1 MGSYEDAAR
10 PEPRHLGFDD
20 QRPHRINPL
29 WVMTRPITVMH
40 LISTSG
46 PGGAETAC
54 VNLIRGLDPARWRGI
69 VVLPEKGWL
78 YDQVQRAGGQPIVL
92 ARGSRFDLP
101 SYFVAL
107 ARLVRKHKVGLIHGH
122 LFGPSYCASL
132 LGLLMKLPVV
142 GTLHGQVDLHPE
154 ERFKRIEFG
163 LLNRGASRVVFVS
176 ESLRRFFLGT
186 GLLRIEITAV
196 IPNGVDAERFSRAPD
211 RSLRAAFGASDDDF
225 LVGAVGNVRP
235 AKGYDVLLR
244 AAALL
249 IARSAN
255 YRFVVVGEA
264 DSDLG
269 LRLLSL
275 REELGLVDCVSF
287 PGYLTDVTTAL
298 NAFDLYAITSRSEGF
313 SISTVEA
320 MAAGLPVVATRCG
333 GPEEIVDDGVSG
345 ILVDNGSPEAVAA
358 AIESLRVNPRWRRN
372 LGDSARV
379 AVRRTFTM
387 EAHLHAYVA
396 LYEQCL
402 VEHRG
407 RRRLM
412 PDEDSVQVATGS
424 LL

>member
-1 MGSYEDAAR
+1 M
-10 PEPRHLGFDD
+10 
-20 QRPHRINPL
+20 
-29 WVMTRPITVMH
+29 MRPITVMH
-40 LISTSG
+40 LINTSG

-69 VVLPEKGWL
+69 AVVPEKGWL
-78 YDQVQRAGGQPIVL
+78 YDEVRRAGGQPIVL
-92 ARGSRFDLP
+92 DSRRRFDLP

-107 ARLVRKHKVGLIHGH
+107 ARLLRQHKVGLIHGH
-122 LFGPSYCASL
+122 LFGPSYSASL

-142 GTLHGQVDLHPE
+142 GTLHGQIDLHPKE
-154 ERFKRIEFG
+154 SFKRIKFG
-163 LLNRGASRVVFVS
+163 LLNRGASRLVFVS

-186 GLLRIEITAV
+186 GLLRSEITAV
-196 IPNGVDAERFSRAPD
+196 IPNGVDAAQFSRAPD
-211 RSLRAAFGASDDDF
+211 RSLRAAFGAPDDEF

-249 IARSAN
+249 KARSVK

-269 LRLLSL
+269 HRLLSL
-275 REELGLVDCVSF
+275 RDELGLADCVSF
-287 PGYLTDVTTAL
+287 PGYLRDVTPGL
-298 NAFDLYAITSRSEGF
+298 NAFDVYAITSHSEGF

-333 GPEEIVDDGVSG
+333 GPEEIVDDGITG

-358 AIESLRVNPRWRRN
+358 AIERLRMNARRRRE
-372 LGDSARV
+372 LGDAARA
-379 AVRRTFTM
+379 AVRRRFSLD
-387 EAHLHAYVA
+387 AHLHAYEA
-396 LYEQCL
+396 LYEKCL

-407 RRRLM
+407 RRRITA
-412 PDEDSVQVATGS
+412 DQDNGQVISGS
-424 LL
+424 LW